1 MAAKKTLAPVDGTLI
16 ERTIYLVRGQKVML
30 DRDLAALYGVDTKA
44 LKQAVRRNLKRFP
57 PDFMFLLAPE
67 ELTKWRSQFVT
78 SNSDRMGLRHAPM
91 AFTEQG
97 VAMLSGLLNSDR
109 AIEVNI
115 AVMRTFV
122 RLRRMLEIH
131 EELARKLAELESKY
145 DGQFRAVFEALDAL
159 MVPPEPERR
168 PIGFAARERGEV
180 YRVTRVDEAV
190 IEETIYLIRG
200 QKVILDR
207 DLAALYGVDTKALK
221 QAVRRNLKRFPPD
234 FMFVLDRKEF
244 VTLRSQFVTSKL
256 ASKSEA
262 RGGAQYAPMAFTEQG
277 VAMLSS
283 VLKSERA
290 IEVNIAV
297 MRTFVRLRRMLEV
310 HEELARRLAE
320 LESKYD
326 GQFRVVFEAL
336 DALMAPPEPERK
348 PIGFSRG

>member
-91 AFTEQG
+91 AFAEQG

-244 VTLRSQFVTSKL
+244 VTLRSQFVTSKTDP
-256 ASKSEA
+256 
-262 RGGAQYAPMAFTEQG
+262 RGGTQYAPMAFTEQG

-326 GQFRVVFEAL
+326 GQFRV
-336 DALMAPPEPERK
+336 LMAPPEPERK